1 MQPARK
7 RRGTVTGCSR
17 ALVVNLLPKMH
28 ATSFRQVRSRGPLS
42 RDVVS
47 RVHPL
52 SAFSETVDA
61 TSIGART
68 RARKGRS
75 CRGMG
80 IQLDRDE

>member
-61 TSIGART
+61 TSID
-68 RARKGRS
+68 RS
-75 CRGMG
+75 E
-80 IQLDRDE
+80 DEGKEGEIVPRNGDPIGQG